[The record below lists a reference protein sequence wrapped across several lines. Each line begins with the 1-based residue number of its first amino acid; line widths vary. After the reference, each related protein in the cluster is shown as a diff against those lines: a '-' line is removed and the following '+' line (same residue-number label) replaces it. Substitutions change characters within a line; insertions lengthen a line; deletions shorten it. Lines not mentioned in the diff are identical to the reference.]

1 MHRAIMAKVD
11 SRQEQMQSVSRELEI
26 LRRNQDEMLGIKN
39 TTTEMKTSR
48 RVH

>member
-26 LRRNQDEMLGIKN
+26 LRRTPLTPKMLEIKN
-39 TTTEMKTSR
+39 TVTE
-48 RVH
+48 